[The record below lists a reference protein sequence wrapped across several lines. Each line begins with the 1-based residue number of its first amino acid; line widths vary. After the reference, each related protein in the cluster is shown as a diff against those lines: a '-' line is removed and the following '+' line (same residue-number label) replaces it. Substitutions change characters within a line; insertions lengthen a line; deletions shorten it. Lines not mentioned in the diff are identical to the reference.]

1 MSELADKFRGA
12 LLGMAI
18 GDALGM
24 PADGMTPYEVIR
36 SFQSL
41 DGFFRRPDQGM
52 DAGQYTSN
60 AQMALVLAKAMSLPA
75 GMDGAPEQYLSM
87 KSPKELSP
95 GVRKS
100 LDRLRAGLGKQ
111 SPACGASADFLPRVV
126 PVGLWAAATKAG
138 AGSMLRACRDAAQPT
153 HSDKKAIISS
163 YAVARI
169 VMESASRSKDINSP
183 YRLYEAGDSLLSRIA
198 SVVRDAEARLPPG
211 EAPDDLFWMR
221 LRDVMS
227 MLSAHKSPLEAAA
240 MFGTGGST
248 RDVVPVA
255 LFCFLRAPDDYKSCM
270 EAANLGG
277 LASIRA
283 SLVGGMV
290 GAFAGEG
297 AFPMGLRNA
306 VENSSR
312 ITALAEALD
321 AKYGE

>member
-12 LLGMAI
+12 LLGLAI

-24 PADGMTPYEVIR
+24 PADGMTPYGVIR

-41 DGFFRRPDQGM
+41 DGFFRRPDRGM

-60 AQMALVLAKAMSLPA
+60 AQMALVLAKAMTLPA
-75 GMDGAPEQYLSM
+75 GTGGASEHYLSM
-87 KSPKELSP
+87 KSPKELRP
-95 GVRKS
+95 RVRKS
-100 LDRLRAGLGKQ
+100 LDRLRAGLGEQ
-111 SPACGASADFLPRVV
+111 SPACGASADFLPRVI
-126 PVGLWAAATKAG
+126 PMGLWAATSKAS
-138 AGSMLRACRDAAQPT
+138 AGGLLRACRDAAQPT
-153 HSDKKAIISS
+153 HSDKKAIIAS
-163 YAVARI
+163 YAVARV
-169 VMESASRSKDINSP
+169 VMESVAKSKDINSP

-198 SVVRDAEARLPPG
+198 SVVRDAESRLPPG

-227 MLSAHKSPLEAAA
+227 MLLSHKSPLEAAA
-240 MFGTGGST
+240 MFGAGEDA

-277 LASIRA
+277 LSSLRA

-297 AFPMGLRNA
+297 AFPLGLRDA

-312 ITALAEALD
+312 ITSLAEALD
-321 AKYGE
+321 SKYSG